1 MKGATTL
8 ARKHTQQAVE
18 LEQEMVTEERPG
30 SERPSYRPRTD
41 TNLVVQTGRLG
52 ADPELRYVGA
62 NGAPVAEFRIAVGRS
77 IGAGEEQRA
86 STSSLTVKCW
96 NRLAEVVAEH
106 LHAGR
111 KVLVTGRLEEE
122 RWQDRETGQN
132 RSRVAVAAERVEFL
146 DGPRTD
152 VTLEGELPFEAAA

>member
-1 MKGATTL
+1 M
-8 ARKHTQQAVE
+8 ARKNATQAVE
-18 LEQEMVTEERPG
+18 LEQEMVVEERPG
-30 SERPSYRPRTD
+30 TERPSYRPRTD

-52 ADPELRYVGA
+52 ADPELRYVGQ

-77 IGAGEEQRA
+77 VGTGEEQRA
-86 STSSLTVKCW
+86 STSWFTIKCW

-122 RWQDRETGQN
+122 RWQDRESGQN
-132 RSRVAVAAERVEFL
+132 RSRVVVIAERVEFL
-146 DGPRTD
+146 DGPRAE
-152 VTLEGELPFEAAA
+152 VALEEELPFAAA